1 VAETLTMPKLGFD
14 MAEGTLVNWTKAVG
28 DTISKGDVIAE
39 IETDKA
45 TIEIEAQHGGTILQ
59 FLAEPGDVVAVGAPI
74 AYVGAEGEQPP
85 AEGSAPAAGK
95 AEAAPPPSA
104 EEAEAIAAPEKPE
117 GAPGKTEDKDEGES
131 RPQPAEGLA
140 QAQAPAEGA
149 GGDGAAASAL
159 KASPIAR
166 RIADERGID
175 LRQVQGTGP
184 GGRIVKK
191 DVESFQPGQAA
202 PAAPAPAAPAE
213 RAAPAALTGPSLGE
227 IPSGP
232 DVEVIDIS
240 RLRQRIGQRMVE
252 SKQYVPHFYVTS
264 AIDVTALLDLRQQL
278 NASIEDEARK
288 ISVNDLIV
296 KATALALREYPNL
309 NSHFYGSKIVRH
321 KRINIGIAVALP
333 EGGLMNVV
341 AQDADRTSLSVMAAQ
356 NREMIARAREGK
368 VRADDVTGS
377 TFSVSNLGPYAV
389 DHFSA
394 IINPPEAGILAVGTA
409 SKTPVVLDDGT
420 IGVRMIM
427 KVTVSVDHR
436 VSDGAEGAEFLKL
449 FKDLLENPMRLLI

>member
-1 VAETLTMPKLGFD
+1 MAETLTMPKLGFD

-28 DTISKGDVIAE
+28 DTINKGDVIAE

-45 TIEIEAQHGGTILQ
+45 TIEIEAQHGGTLLQ
-59 FLAEPGDVVAVGAPI
+59 FLAEPGEVVAVGAPI

-85 AEGSAPAAGK
+85 AEGAAPAPAEKAAPAPAEK

-104 EEAEAIAAPEKPE
+104 EEAEAVAAPV
-117 GAPGKTEDKDEGES
+117 T
-131 RPQPAEGLA
+131 PAEPLA
-140 QAQAPAEGA
+140 PS
-149 GGDGAAASAL
+149 GGDGAAAGVL

-184 GGRIVKK
+184 GGRIVKR
-191 DVESFQPGQAA
+191 DVEDYQPGA
-202 PAAPAPAAPAE
+202 AAPAPAAPAAPAE
-213 RAAPAALTGPSLGE
+213 RAEPVAAAPAALTGPSIGE

-278 NASIEDEARK
+278 NASIEDDARK

-309 NSHFYGSKIVRH
+309 NTHYYGSKIVRH

-341 AQDADRTSLSVMAAQ
+341 AQDADKTSLSVMAAQ

-377 TFSVSNLGPYAV
+377 TFSVSNLGPFAV

-394 IINPPEAGILAVGTA
+394 IINPPEAGILAIGTA
-409 SKTPVVLDDGT
+409 TKTPVVLGDGT

-427 KVTVSVDHR
+427 KATVSVDHR

-449 FKDLLENPMRLLI
+449 FKDLLESPMRLLI

>member
-1 VAETLTMPKLGFD
+1 MAETLTMPKLGFD

-45 TIEIEAQHGGTILQ
+45 TIEIEAQHGGTLLQ

-85 AEGSAPAAGK
+85 AEGSAEK
-95 AEAAPPPSA
+95 AEAPSV
-104 EEAEAIAAPEKPE
+104 EEAGAAAAPEKPA
-117 GAPGKTEDKDEGES
+117 GAPGKAEDKGES

-140 QAQAPAEGA
+140 EMRAGESQAPVEGN
-149 GGDGAAASAL
+149 GFL

-191 DVESFQPGQAA
+191 DVESYQPGQAA
-202 PAAPAPAAPAE
+202 PAAPAPAE
-213 RAAPAALTGPSLGE
+213 RAAPAPAPAALAGPGIGE

-232 DVEVIDIS
+232 DVEVVDIS

-278 NASIEDEARK
+278 NASIEDEARR

-309 NSHFYGSKIVRH
+309 NSHYYGNKIVRH

-333 EGGLMNVV
+333 EGGLINVV
-341 AQDADRTSLSVMAAQ
+341 AQDADKTTLSVMAAQ
-356 NREMIARAREGK
+356 NREMVTRAREGK

-409 SKTPVVLDDGT
+409 SKSPVVLSDGT
-420 IGVRMIM
+420 IGVRTIM
-427 KVTVSVDHR
+427 KATVSVDHR